1 MMFNVRLR
9 QSFIYED
16 MIEADNKVEAVTM
29 ARSNSKSDGLNW
41 VPEGRL
47 QTVSV
52 EEADEDPDSF
62 ELTSEEADD
71 LESCLTDMVM
81 DFVFGEGDDD
91 DPFGTAPQPVNA

>member
-16 MIEADNKVEAVTM
+16 MIEANNKVEAVTM
-29 ARSNSKSDGLNW
+29 ARNNSKSDGLNW

-52 EEADEDPDSF
+52 EEVDEDPDPF
-62 ELTSEEADD
+62 DMTSEEADD

-81 DFVFGEGDDD
+81 DYIFDDSDDD